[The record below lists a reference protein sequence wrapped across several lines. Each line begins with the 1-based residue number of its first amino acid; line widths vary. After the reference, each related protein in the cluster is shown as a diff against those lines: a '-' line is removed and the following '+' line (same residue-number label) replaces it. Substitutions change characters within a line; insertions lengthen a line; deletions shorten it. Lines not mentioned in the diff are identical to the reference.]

1 MAKYLIE
8 APHESSPQACL
19 RALDAFLQAGAHFL
33 TNAEWGCMDGDHR
46 AWIIIDADSEAE
58 ARMVIPPV
66 LRHSAHVVKLTKF
79 TPEKIRELKGNV

>member
-1 MAKYLIE
+1 M
-8 APHESSPQACL
+8 

-66 LRHSAHVVKLTKF
+66 IRHTAHLVKLNRF
-79 TPEKIRELKGNV
+79 TPEQIRELKGKI